1 MQNEAGLNDSAKSK
15 IPPGRRPL
23 RPLQAGG
30 QNPKSQ
36 FDHITLEILWRRLIS
51 IVDEADASVA
61 RTAFSSL
68 LRDAHDYTCMF
79 TDSRGQE
86 LVQGTFCTPGQAG
99 AMALGVKTLIN
110 SIAPDA
116 YQPGDVFIVND
127 PWLLAG
133 HLNDVCVMSPIFY
146 KERPVAF
153 TACVFHH
160 SDIGGRVASDNRQVY
175 EEGIFIPPLK
185 LYEAGV
191 LNESVLEMIRWN
203 VRTPEEVTGDI
214 RSQVAA
220 NHVCAQ
226 KVIEMLEDEG
236 LDTLDEL
243 ADEIIDRTEKSMRAA
258 ILKIPNGAYPYEGI
272 IEGAGQR
279 EDITIKVTVEVKDSD
294 IYIDFDGTSSQ
305 VDWGGNVVYNFTY
318 AYVFM
323 AVKSAFD
330 PDIPINEG
338 AIRPVKMTAPE
349 GTVVNCKFPA
359 AVAARMQIGHFMT
372 EMVYKALAAATPDNI
387 IAESGG
393 TPAQTN
399 IFYGKRYNEAPWL
412 TMIIR
417 GGGLGAG
424 SRMDG
429 HHCAIFP
436 ANGANTPVEIF
447 ESDTPLIVEERSL
460 VCDSG
465 GPGKMRGGLGRKMTI
480 RVPDD
485 DYAPQGPTSIAVQA
499 GRYKYPPRGLF
510 GAGPGSGARFMV
522 NGQTGD
528 PSGLTL
534 CLPGDAIQFDS
545 AGGGGYGD
553 PLQRDP
559 QAVEAD
565 VVNGYV
571 SLEKARDDYGV
582 VIDPVTLK
590 VDPLET
596 EKVRAERYSKIE
608 DCRLKI

>member
-1 MQNEAGLNDSAKSK
+1 MENGVGNQDRKEAEKSNPQSA
-15 IPPGRRPL
+15 IRDP
-23 RPLQAGG
+23 Q
-30 QNPKSQ
+30 SQ
-36 FDHITLEILWRRLIS
+36 FDPITLEILWRRLIS

-99 AMALGVKTLIN
+99 AMALGVKTIIN
-110 SIAPDA
+110 SIPSQE

-133 HLNDVCVMSPIFY
+133 HLNDVCVLSPIFY
-146 KERPVAF
+146 KEKPVAF

-160 SDIGGRVASDNRQVY
+160 SDIGGRVASDNRQVF
-175 EEGIFIPPLK
+175 EEGLFIPLIK
-185 LYEAGV
+185 LYDAGV
-191 LNESVLEMIRWN
+191 LNESALNLIRRN

-226 KVIEMLEDEG
+226 KIIEMLADEG
-236 LDTLDEL
+236 LDTLDDL
-243 ADEIIDRTEKSMRAA
+243 ADEIIDRTETSMRDA
-258 ILKIPNGAYPYEGI
+258 IAKIPDGVYPYEGV
-272 IEGAGQR
+272 IEGAGKR
-279 EDITIKVTVEVKDSD
+279 KDIKIKLSVAVKGSD
-294 IYIDFDGTSSQ
+294 IHIDFDGTSAQ

-338 AIRPVKMTAPE
+338 AIRPIKMSAPE

-372 EMVYKALAAATPDNI
+372 EMVFKALAYATPDNI

-399 IFYGKRYNEAPWL
+399 IFYGKRFNGKPWL

-417 GGGLGAG
+417 GGGMGAG
-424 SRMDG
+424 SKMDG

-436 ANGANTPVEIF
+436 ANGANTPAEIF

-460 VCDSG
+460 ICDSG
-465 GPGKMRGGLGRKMTI
+465 GPGKMRGGLGRKFVI
-480 RVPDD
+480 RIPDD
-485 DYAPQGPTSIAVQA
+485 DTAPEPPTSIAIQA
-499 GRYKYPPRGLF
+499 GRYRYAPKGLYK
-510 GAGPGSGARFMV
+510 GGSANKAQFVV
-522 NGQTGD
+522 NDQAGD

-534 CLPGDAIQFDS
+534 CESGNVIQFHS

-553 PLQRDP
+553 PLERDP
-559 QAVEAD
+559 QAVKQD
-565 VVNGYV
+565 VFNEYV
-571 SLEKARDDYGV
+571 SIEMARNDYGV
-582 VIDPVTLK
+582 VIDSKTLK
-590 VDPLET
+590 VDLKET
-596 EKVRAERYSKIE
+596 EKLRAERKQ
-608 DCRLKI
+608 KG

>member
-1 MQNEAGLNDSAKSK
+1 MQNETELNDSEKPK
-15 IPPGRRPL
+15 IPPGRRPP
-23 RPLQAGG
+23 RPLRAGG

-36 FDHITLEILWRRLIS
+36 FDPITLEILWRRLIS

-99 AMALGVKTLIN
+99 AMALGVKNLIN
-110 SIAPDA
+110 SIAFDT

-191 LNESVLEMIRWN
+191 LNESVLELIRWN

-236 LDTLDEL
+236 LDTLDDL
-243 ADEIIDRTEKSMRAA
+243 ADEIIDRTEMSMRAA
-258 ILKIPNGAYPYEGI
+258 ISKIPNGVYAYAGI
-272 IEGAGQR
+272 IEGAGKR
-279 EDITIKVTVEVKDSD
+279 DDITIKVTVEVKDSD
-294 IYIDFDGTSSQ
+294 IHIDFDGTSSQ

-349 GTVVNCKFPA
+349 GSVVNCKFPA

-372 EMVYKALAAATPDNI
+372 EMVFKALAAATPDNI

-399 IFYGKRYNEAPWL
+399 IFYGKRHNAAPWL

-429 HHCAIFP
+429 QHCAIFP

-465 GPGKMRGGLGRKMTI
+465 GPGRMRGGLGRKMTI

-510 GAGPGSGARFMV
+510 GAGPGSGARFLV
-522 NGQTGD
+522 NEQPGD

-534 CLPGDAIQFDS
+534 CQPGNVIQFES

-559 QAVEAD
+559 QVVEAD

-571 SLEKARDDYGV
+571 SIEKAREEYGI

-590 VDPLET
+590 VDLEET
-596 EKVRAERYSKIE
+596 DRIRGSRENK
-608 DCRLKI
+608 

>member
-1 MQNEAGLNDSAKSK
+1 MPDNDGTNNIPNSEFRIPNSK
-15 IPPGRRPL
+15 
-23 RPLQAGG
+23 
-30 QNPKSQ
+30 K
-36 FDHITLEILWRRLIS
+36 FDPITLEILWRRLVS

-99 AMALGVKTLIN
+99 AMALGVKKLIN
-110 SIAPDA
+110 SFPQNA
-116 YQPGDVFIVND
+116 YRPGDVYIVND

-146 KERPVAF
+146 KDRPVAF

-185 LYEAGV
+185 LYDAGV
-191 LNESVLEMIRWN
+191 LNQGVLDLIRWN

-220 NHVCAQ
+220 NHVCAR
-226 KVIEMLEDEG
+226 KVVEMLQDEG
-236 LDTLDEL
+236 LDTLDDL
-243 ADEIIDRTEKSMRAA
+243 ADEIIERTEKSMRQA
-258 ILKIPNGAYPYEGI
+258 IAGIPDGVYPYEGI

-279 EDITIKVTVEVKDSD
+279 NDITIKLTVTVKGSD
-294 IYIDFDGTSSQ
+294 IHIDFDGTSPQ

-372 EMVYKALAAATPDNI
+372 EMVFKALANATPDNI

-399 IFYGKRYNEAPWL
+399 IFYGKRHNGKSWL

-417 GGGLGAG
+417 GGGLGAS

-429 HHCAIFP
+429 HQCAIFP

-447 ESDTPLIVEERSL
+447 ESDTPLMVAERSL

-465 GPGKMRGGLGRKMTI
+465 GPGKMRGGLGRKMVI

-485 DYAPQGPTSIAVQA
+485 EYAPQGPTSIAVQA
-499 GRYKYPPRGLF
+499 GRFKYAPQGLF
-510 GAGPGSGARFMV
+510 GARPGAIARFLV
-522 NGQTGD
+522 NGQNGD

-534 CLPGDAIQFDS
+534 CANGDVIQFQS

-559 QAVEAD
+559 EAVEAD
-565 VVNGYV
+565 VRNGYV
-571 SLEKARDDYGV
+571 SIEKAREDYGV
-582 VIDPVTLK
+582 IIDSISLK
-590 VDPLET
+590 VDPAAT
-596 EKVRAERYSKIE
+596 ASVRAGRK
-608 DCRLKI
+608 

>member
-1 MQNEAGLNDSAKSK
+1 MPQNRGTDNIPNSK
-15 IPPGRRPL
+15 
-23 RPLQAGG
+23 
-30 QNPKSQ
+30 K
-36 FDHITLEILWRRLIS
+36 FDPITLEILWRRLVS

-110 SIAPDA
+110 SIALDA

-133 HLNDVCVMSPIFY
+133 HLNDVCVMTPIFY
-146 KERPVAF
+146 RERPVAF

-185 LYEAGV
+185 LYAAGV
-191 LNESVLEMIRWN
+191 LNESVLELIRWN

-236 LDTLDEL
+236 LDTLDDL

-258 ILKIPNGAYPYEGI
+258 ISKIPNGVYPYEGI
-272 IEGAGQR
+272 IEGAGKR
-279 EDITIKVTVEVKDSD
+279 EDIAIKVTVAVNDSD
-294 IYIDFDGTSSQ
+294 IHIDFDGTSSQ

-349 GTVVNCKFPA
+349 GSVVNCKFPA

-372 EMVYKALAAATPDNI
+372 EMVFKALAVATPDNI

-399 IFYGKRYNEAPWL
+399 IFYGKRYNAAPWL

-499 GRYKYPPRGLF
+499 GRYKYPPHGLF
-510 GAGPGSGARFMV
+510 GAGPGSGARFLV
-522 NGQTGD
+522 NEQTGD

-534 CLPGDAIQFDS
+534 CSDGDVIRFDS

-553 PLQRDP
+553 PLQREP

-571 SLEKARDDYGV
+571 SIEKAREDYGV
-582 VIDPVTLK
+582 LINPATLK
-590 VDPLET
+590 VDAVET
-596 EKVRAERYSKIE
+596 EKLRAGRNNK
-608 DCRLKI
+608 

>member
-1 MQNEAGLNDSAKSK
+1 MQNEAGLNDSEKSK
-15 IPPGRRPL
+15 
-23 RPLQAGG
+23 
-30 QNPKSQ
+30 
-36 FDHITLEILWRRLIS
+36 FDPITLEILWRRLIS

-99 AMALGVKTLIN
+99 AMALGVKALIN
-110 SIAPDA
+110 SIAADA

-191 LNESVLEMIRWN
+191 LNESVLELIRWN

-226 KVIEMLEDEG
+226 KVVEMLEDEG
-236 LDTLDEL
+236 LDTLDDL

-258 ILKIPNGAYPYEGI
+258 ISKIPNGTYPYEGI
-272 IEGAGQR
+272 IEGAGKR
-279 EDITIKVTVEVKDSD
+279 EDITLKVTVEVKDSD
-294 IYIDFDGTSSQ
+294 IHIDFDGTSSQ

-372 EMVYKALAAATPDNI
+372 EMVFKALAAATPDNI

-399 IFYGKRYNEAPWL
+399 IFYGKRHNAAPWL

-485 DYAPQGPTSIAVQA
+485 EYAPQGPTSIAIQA
-499 GRYKYPPRGLF
+499 GRYKYPPHGLF
-510 GAGPGSGARFMV
+510 GAGPGAGARFVV
-522 NGQTGD
+522 NEQTGD

-534 CLPGDAIQFDS
+534 CLPGDVIQFAS

-571 SLEKARDDYGV
+571 SIEKAREDYGV
-582 VIDPVTLK
+582 VIDPATLR
-590 VDPLET
+590 VDVAET
-596 EKVRAERYSKIE
+596 EKIRAGRNDE
-608 DCRLKI
+608 

>member
-1 MQNEAGLNDSAKSK
+1 MIISDKSK
-15 IPPGRRPL
+15 ILNSNSR
-23 RPLQAGG
+23 
-30 QNPKSQ
+30 
-36 FDHITLEILWRRLIS
+36 FDPIALEILWRRLVS
-51 IVDEADASVA
+51 IVDEADASVS

-99 AMALGVKTLIN
+99 AMALGVKTIIN
-110 SIAPDA
+110 SIPLEE

-133 HLNDVCVMSPIFY
+133 HLNDVCVLSPIFY
-146 KERPVAF
+146 KDKPVAF

-160 SDIGGRVASDNRQVY
+160 SDIGGRVSSDNREVY
-175 EEGIFIPPLK
+175 EEGLFIPPLK
-185 LYEAGV
+185 LYDAGV
-191 LNESVLEMIRWN
+191 LNEPVLNMIRWN

-220 NHVCAQ
+220 NHVCSQ
-226 KVIEMLEDEG
+226 KIIEMLEDEG
-236 LDTLDEL
+236 LDTLDDL
-243 ADEIIDRTEKSMRAA
+243 ADEIINRTEKSMRAA
-258 ILKIPNGAYPYEGI
+258 ISKIQDGFYPYDGI
-272 IEGAGQR
+272 IEGAGKR
-279 EDITIKVTVEVKDSD
+279 KDIHLKLRVTVKGSD
-294 IYIDFDGTSSQ
+294 ISIDFEGTSPQ

-323 AVKSAFD
+323 AIKSAFD

-349 GTVVNCKFPA
+349 GSVVNCKFPA
-359 AVAARMQIGHFMT
+359 PVAARMQIGHFMT
-372 EMVYKALAAATPDNI
+372 EMVFKALADATPDNI

-399 IFYGKRYNEAPWL
+399 IFYGKRHNGNPWL

-417 GGGLGAG
+417 GGGLGAS

-429 HHCAIFP
+429 HQCAIFP

-465 GPGKMRGGLGRKMTI
+465 GPGKMRGGLGRKMVI

-485 DYAPQGPTSIAVQA
+485 ESAPQPPTTIAVQA
-499 GRYKYPPRGLF
+499 GRFRYPPQGLF
-510 GAGPGSGARFMV
+510 GAKAGAKAQFV
-522 NGQTGD
+522 INDQSGD

-534 CLPGDAIQFDS
+534 CQSGDVIQFHS

-553 PLQRDP
+553 PLERDP
-559 QAVEAD
+559 EAVAAD
-565 VVNGYV
+565 VFNDYV
-571 SLEKARDDYGV
+571 SIERAREDFGV
-582 VIDPVTLK
+582 VVDPVTMK
-590 VDPLET
+590 ADIEET
-596 EKVRAERYSKIE
+596 KKIRAKRK
-608 DCRLKI
+608 